1 MVLESE
7 GYLDESCL
15 GAAVMPQEGVR
26 VRLDLPR
33 TDDLA
38 DIVFLANNRKI
49 ASHLATMPHPFSLED
64 ARRMVQRSA
73 VLNSTHASFAIR
85 MAATG
90 RLIGQA
96 TWSALEPGGPV
107 QVGYWLGE
115 PFWGQGFATEA
126 LQMLVDHA
134 FAQGEMRELHADCR
148 VTNAASR
155 RVLVK
160 CGFQYRDQSMAR
172 SLGAGGSVPIER
184 FALER
189 SVWRAL
195 KHWGRVA

>member
-1 MVLESE
+1 MVVESE
-7 GYLDESCL
+7 GYLDESSL
-15 GAAVMPQEGVR
+15 SAAVMPQEGVR

-64 ARRMVQRSA
+64 ARRLVQRSQLVSA
-73 VLNSTHASFAIR
+73 GHASFAIR
-85 MAATG
+85 MNATG
-90 RLIGQA
+90 RFIGQA

-107 QVGYWLGE
+107 HVGYWLGE

-126 LQMLVDHA
+126 LQRLVDHA
-134 FAQGEMRELHADCR
+134 FGQGEMRELLADCR

-172 SLGAGGSVPIER
+172 SLGAGGSVPVER
-184 FALER
+184 YGLER
-189 SVWRAL
+189 SVWLAL
-195 KHWGRVA
+195 KRWGRAA